1 MAVASL
7 ILGIAALVL
16 GFVPIPGG
24 GIIGLICAIVGVIL
38 GAVSRKKLKEAG
50 ESSGMAT
57 AGMVLSIIALVLDV
71 IVLIAA
77 VACVGLVG
85 SALSSAG
92 VF

>member
-1 MAVASL
+1 MAVAAL

-38 GAVSRKKLKEAG
+38 GAISRKKLKEAG
-50 ESSGMAT
+50 QPSGMAT
-57 AGMVLSIIALVLDV
+57 AGMILSIIALVLDV

-77 VACVGLVG
+77 VACVGVIG
-85 SALSSAG
+85 SALGA
-92 VF
+92 F